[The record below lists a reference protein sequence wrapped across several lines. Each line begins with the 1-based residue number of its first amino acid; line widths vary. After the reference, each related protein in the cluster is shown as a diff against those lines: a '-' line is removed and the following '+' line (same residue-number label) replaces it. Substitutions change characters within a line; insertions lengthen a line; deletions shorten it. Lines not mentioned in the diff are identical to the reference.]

1 MRIYLD
7 LVMGLN
13 FAVNYL
19 LLLGTNQLMGTRSP
33 QGQCLLAAV
42 LGAVYGGLCLLPG
55 MEPLG
60 KWCARLGMLGLMG
73 FLAFGMNVSGL
84 KRIGVFILLTMA
96 LGRLAEGFTG
106 RGSAYA
112 LLCAGGI
119 WALCVLSGGERTGQR
134 QYINVEIR
142 EGEEKVSVMALV
154 DSGNS
159 LKDPFTGSQ
168 ILVLGPEEAGKL
180 TGLTT
185 AELLD
190 PAGTLMRQPE
200 QKFRLIP
207 YNSVGGR
214 GILLGKQFGN
224 VYLDNRKCSA
234 VVAFS
239 PETIGRGERF
249 QALAGGMQG

>member
-1 MRIYLD
+1 MRICLD

-13 FAVNYL
+13 FAVDYL

-33 QGQCLLAAV
+33 KGQCLLAAAF
-42 LGAVYGGLCLLPG
+42 GAVYGGLCLLPG

-60 KWCARLGMLGLMG
+60 NWFARLVVLGLMG
-73 FLAFGMNVSGL
+73 FWAFGMNVSGL

-96 LGRLAEGFTG
+96 LGGVAEGLAG

-119 WALCVLSGGERTGQR
+119 WALCVLSGGERTSQR
-134 QYINVEIR
+134 QYIKVEIR
-142 EGEEKVSVMALV
+142 EGEESVSVMALI

-159 LKDPFTGSQ
+159 LKDPITGSQ
-168 ILVLGPEEAGKL
+168 VLVIGPEEAGKL

-185 AELLD
+185 ADLLD
-190 PAGTLMRQPE
+190 PAGTLVRNPKE
-200 QKFRLIP
+200 KFRLIP

-214 GILLGKQFGN
+214 GFLLGKRFGD
-224 VYLDNRKCSA
+224 VYLDKRKCSA

-239 PETIGRGERF
+239 PETIGRGEMF
-249 QALAGGMQG
+249 QALAGGMLG